1 MPEGLSASEVGKEIG
16 EHAQHAEHQV
26 AASLHRHARAISIAE
41 AALLSVVALTAAWSG
56 YAAAKW
62 STEASLKLAKATATR
77 TKANRAYQ
85 GALTLRSQDAS
96 NFNAWFFAYL
106 SGNRHGERVAEKRFR
121 PQYDVAFR
129 AWLATKPFT
138 NPNAPKGPQYMP
150 QYHPTG
156 AAAAKVLD
164 ARADAYYTKGQHA
177 ASTGDKYIRV
187 TVILAS
193 VLFLVGISSHFP
205 LTGIRIGLVVV
216 GAALLVFAAVEILRL
231 PGPPS

>member
-1 MPEGLSASEVGKEIG
+1 VAEGLNPSEVGKEIG
-16 EHAQHAEHQV
+16 EHARHFDHGA

-41 AALLSVVALTAAWSG
+41 AVLLSIVALTAAWSG

-62 STEASLKLAKATATR
+62 STESSLKLAKASATR
-77 TKANRAYQ
+77 AKANRAYQ
-85 GALTLRSQDAS
+85 GSLTLRSQDAA
-96 NFNAWFFAYL
+96 NFDAWFTAYL
-106 SGNRHGERVAEKRFR
+106 LHNRRGEQVAEKRFR

-129 AWLATKPFT
+129 AWLATNPIS

-156 AAAAKVLD
+156 AAASKTLD
-164 ARADAYYTKGQHA
+164 AQADAYYADGEHA
-177 ASTGDKYIRV
+177 AVTADKYIRV

-205 LTGIRIGLVVV
+205 LTAIRIGLVSV
-216 GAALLVFAAVEILRL
+216 GAALLIFAAVEILQL
-231 PGPPS
+231 PGPPT

>member
-1 MPEGLSASEVGKEIG
+1 
-16 EHAQHAEHQV
+16 
-26 AASLHRHARAISIAE
+26 
-41 AALLSVVALTAAWSG
+41 
-56 YAAAKW
+56 
-62 STEASLKLAKATATR
+62 
-77 TKANRAYQ
+77 
-85 GALTLRSQDAS
+85 
-96 NFNAWFFAYL
+96 
-106 SGNRHGERVAEKRFR
+106 
-121 PQYDVAFR
+121 
-129 AWLATKPFT
+129 
-138 NPNAPKGPQYMP
+138 MP

>member
-16 EHAQHAEHQV
+16 EHAKHAEHQ
-26 AASLHRHARAISIAE
+26 AAESVHRHSRSLSIAE
-41 AALLSVVALTAAWSG
+41 AVLLSVVALTAAWSG

-62 STEASLKLAKATATR
+62 STESSLKLAKASATR
-77 TKANRAYQ
+77 AKANRAFQ
-85 GALTLRSQDAS
+85 GSLTLRSQDAA
-96 NFNAWFFAYL
+96 NFNAWFTAYL
-106 SGNRHGERVAEKRFR
+106 LGDRRGEQVAEKRFR

-129 AWLATKPFT
+129 AWLRTKPFT

-156 AAAAKVLD
+156 AAASKTLD
-164 ARADAYYTKGQHA
+164 ARANAYYSEGEHA
-177 ASTGDKYIRV
+177 AITGDKYIRV

-205 LTGIRIGLVVV
+205 LTGIRIGLICI
-216 GAALLVFAAVEILRL
+216 GAALLLFGAFEILQL
-231 PGPPS
+231 PGPPT